1 MRYKKPQLNFASEK
15 QKQKKRMHIFIVS
28 FAVFVFVLGGAS
40 VLLFMDYM
48 EYDFSNF
55 GQESTEEQ
63 IETTLEDSAQDTPI
77 ELKTIHVLLTFY
89 NQKKELTDLYLISL
103 LSDKNPKITVQAMD
117 IQEKVQG
124 ESLQDCF
131 KNKGMNGLKTAVE
144 AQNAL
149 HVDRYIKQ
157 SEVELKK
164 TVNRIGNVVVN
175 VPSSIHCNQKGL
187 TLYLEA
193 GPQNLTGD
201 LFLKYL
207 YYAKTPEKEMAI
219 VNFIQTTLHA
229 LYKSQDN
236 QRLLND
242 LFNAVETDFSILDN
256 ANDGYIPMFIY
267 LRDAVQPVR

>member
-28 FAVFVFVLGGAS
+28 FAVFVLILGGAS

-48 EYDFSNF
+48 EYDFSKF
-55 GQESTEEQ
+55 GQKPTEEQ
-63 IETTLEDSAQDTPI
+63 IETTLEDSVQDAPI
-77 ELKTIHVLLTFY
+77 ELKKTHVLLTFY
-89 NQKKELTDLYLISL
+89 NQKKELTDLYLLSL
-103 LSDKNPKITVQAMD
+103 LPDKEPQIMVQALD

-131 KNKGMNGLKTAVE
+131 KNKGMSGLKSSVE
-144 AQNAL
+144 TQYAL

-164 TVNRIGNVVVN
+164 TVNRIGNVVVD

-207 YYAKTPEKEMAI
+207 YYAKTPEKELAI
-219 VNFIQTTLHA
+219 VDFVQTTLQA
-229 LYKSQDN
+229 LYKSQGN

-242 LFNAVETDFSILDN
+242 LFNAVETDFSIVDN

-267 LRDAVQPVR
+267 LRDAVKASR